1 MPYDSLRP
9 YLQVLEQHGLLRWV
23 DKEVDK
29 DWEIGTIVRMIFR
42 AMPEEARYGIGFR
55 NIKGFPG
62 GKVIAG
68 VIGASRR
75 MMAQAL
81 GCAPDAAAIAA
92 KVIEGISNP
101 IPPRIVATGP
111 CKEVILKGDQI
122 DLGKL
127 PIPIWTAEKD
137 AGPYLTP
144 VWITKDPE
152 TGRRD
157 VGIRR
162 CQIKGKDRTGIL
174 FGAPD
179 RGGAIHHA
187 KWKARGLPMPA
198 ALFIGADP
206 VQYLV
211 APSRY
216 GEDEFA
222 LAGGIRGEAVELVK
236 CETVDIEV
244 PATAE
249 IVIEGEVTTD
259 HVEPEGPFGEF
270 TGYMAGGRECP
281 VFKIKCITHRKEP
294 FLLGVISQFPPSE
307 SSMIKH
313 ILLEA
318 NLLKHLRGALNIPGI
333 VDVHALEA
341 GGATAILWISL
352 KKMYAGHVD
361 QAVMGALGYFG
372 MSYYKWIVVT
382 DDDVDIRDPF
392 MRDWVMA
399 WRVRPDKDMRLFPNT
414 ASVELDPSSFRPGL
428 EADEITG
435 TKVIIDAT
443 RKWQY
448 PDISLPPLATM
459 RSVAANWSAYGL
471 PPLGEL
477 RIPRSES

>member
-9 YLQVLEQHGLLRWV
+9 YLQVLEQRGLMRWV
-23 DKEVDK
+23 DKEVDRE
-29 DWEIGTIVRMIFR
+29 WEIGTVIRMIFR
-42 AMPEEARYGIGFR
+42 GMAEKDRYGIGFR
-55 NIKGFPG
+55 NVKGCPG

-68 VIGASRR
+68 AIGASRE
-75 MMAQAL
+75 MIATAL
-81 GCAPDAAAIAA
+81 QCDPNPQAIAD
-92 KVIEGISNP
+92 KIQHGLNNP
-101 IPPRIVATGP
+101 IPPVIVKTGP
-111 CKEVILKGDQI
+111 CKEVILKGAEI
-122 DLGKL
+122 DLTKF
-127 PIPIWTAEKD
+127 PIPVWTPEKD

-144 VWITKDPE
+144 LWVTKDPDN
-152 TGRRD
+152 GRRD

-162 CQIKGKDRTGIL
+162 CQIKGKDTTGIL

-187 KWKARGLPMPA
+187 KWKARGKHMPA
-198 ALFIGADP
+198 AIFIGADP

-222 LAGGIRGEAVELVK
+222 LAGGIRGQAVELVK

-249 IVIEGEVTTD
+249 IVIEGEILTD
-259 HVEPEGPFGEF
+259 HTEPEGPFGEF
-270 TGYMAGGRECP
+270 TGYMAGGRDGP
-281 VFKIKCITHRKEP
+281 VFKVKCITHRKDP
-294 FLLGVISQFPPSE
+294 IFVGVISQFPPSE

-313 ILLEA
+313 MLLEA
-318 NLLKHLRGALNIPGI
+318 NLLKHLRNVLNIPGI
-333 VDVHALEA
+333 TDVHALEA
-341 GGATAILWISL
+341 GGATAILWIAA
-352 KKMYAGHVD
+352 KKMYSGHID
-361 QAVMGALGYFG
+361 QIVMATLGYFG

-399 WRVRPDKDMRLFPNT
+399 WRVRPDKDMRIIADT
-414 ASVELDPSSFRPGL
+414 AMVELDPSSLKPDL
-428 EADEITG
+428 PPDEIKG
-435 TKVIIDAT
+435 AKVIIDAT

-448 PDISLPPLATM
+448 PDISLPPLKRM
-459 RSVAANWSAYGL
+459 KQVAENWSAYGL

-477 RIPRSES
+477 KLPRDS